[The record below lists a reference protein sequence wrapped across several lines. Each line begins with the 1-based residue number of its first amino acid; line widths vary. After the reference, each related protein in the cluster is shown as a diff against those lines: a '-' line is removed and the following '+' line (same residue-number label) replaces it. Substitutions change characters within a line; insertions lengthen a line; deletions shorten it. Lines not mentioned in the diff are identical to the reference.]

1 VLKSKVRNISS
12 LSVNSINSVTK
23 VRHWM
28 FEVAIPTWVNI
39 CIDPVLGGPVET
51 FLLDGKTPS
60 NQSFR
65 RTRVNARQIYTM
77 CHASMLGVADA
88 LPIAEELFAYLLDRC
103 WQGPH
108 KGWAKTITP
117 EGAILDPTPDF
128 YDFAF
133 CLFGL
138 GWLYRATGNTDALKL
153 AHQTLDILEQKFRH
167 PSGKGFHN
175 QLPPTLPRQQNP
187 HMHLMEAALVL
198 AQASGEARF
207 RDLADEMAQLFYR
220 SFFLNRISILPEFFT
235 EELTPLIE
243 SGLNRLEPGHHFE
256 WAWILS
262 QHQLLTGQNH
272 EVIVQALV
280 KVAEKYG
287 VDPNTQL
294 TYNRLDHNLA
304 PIDRGSRT
312 WPNTERIKGW
322 LGLYELTGISPWESV
337 EKCCNA
343 LFSHHLSQKAP
354 PGMWVDAFDH
364 AARPKSSDIPAST
377 FYHLFLAFSEVL
389 RLSHG
394 LPDRTEEKPES
405 SISRQ

>member
-1 VLKSKVRNISS
+1 
-12 LSVNSINSVTK
+12 
-23 VRHWM
+23 
-28 FEVAIPTWVNI
+28 
-39 CIDPVLGGPVET
+39 
-51 FLLDGKTPS
+51 
-60 NQSFR
+60 
-65 RTRVNARQIYTM
+65 
-77 CHASMLGVADA
+77 
-88 LPIAEELFAYLLDRC
+88 
-103 WQGPH
+103 
-108 KGWAKTITP
+108 
-117 EGAILDPTPDF
+117 
-128 YDFAF
+128 
-133 CLFGL
+133 
-138 GWLYRATGNTDALKL
+138 
-153 AHQTLDILEQKFRH
+153 
-167 PSGKGFHN
+167 
-175 QLPPTLPRQQNP
+175 
-187 HMHLMEAALVL
+187 MHLMEAALVL
-198 AQASGEARF
+198 TQASGETRF

-220 SFFLNRISILPEFFT
+220 SFFQNRTNILPEFFT

-243 SGLNRLEPGHHFE
+243 LGLNRLEPGHHFE

-280 KVAEKYG
+280 KGAEKYG

-294 TYNRLDHNLA
+294 TYNSLDHNLV

-389 RLSHG
+389 RLGHG

-405 SISRQ
+405 SISHRVIQADESG